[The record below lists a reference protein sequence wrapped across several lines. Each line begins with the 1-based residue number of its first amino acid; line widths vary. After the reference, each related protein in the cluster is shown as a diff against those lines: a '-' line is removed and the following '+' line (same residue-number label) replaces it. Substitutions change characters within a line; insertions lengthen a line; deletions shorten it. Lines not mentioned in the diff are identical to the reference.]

1 MNEIVRSD
9 REIAAQINAVKRQ
22 TAQVCLAAAVEIG
35 RLLCEAKAT
44 VPYGDW
50 GSWLEDNVNY
60 SQSTANNLMR
70 LYQNYGEQE
79 QMSFL
84 EENSLEIF
92 GSLSPSQ
99 ALALLGM
106 PREERADYVETHD
119 METTSVRDIE
129 AEIAARKAA
138 EEQAVKANEEKAAAL
153 TDAENA
159 RRLAKKAE
167 EQLERERAA
176 MQQELEE
183 ARKAV
188 ADAGQVALTATVEPD
203 EETLRALREEY
214 EQKLEKQKKA
224 LEKAKAAAEKAGAG
238 MAEVIAETAAKAKA
252 EAETALQEEMERLR
266 QAAATAEAKLTTAG
280 DAAVQRYKVYFESI
294 QREYNELLRLGAE
307 IRRTAPDTADKLERA
322 LRAVI
327 QSMAQRVRP
336 EEG

>member
-99 ALALLGM
+99 ALALLGL

-214 EQKLEKQKKA
+214 EQKLEKQKQA
-224 LEKAKAAAEKAGAG
+224 LERAKAAAEKAGAG
-238 MAEVIAETAAKAKA
+238 MEEIAAKAKA
-252 EAETALQEEMERLR
+252 EAEAALQAELERLR

-280 DAAVQRYKVYFESI
+280 NAAVQRYGVIYDNI
-294 QREYNELLRLGAE
+294 QREFNQLMELGTE

>member
-99 ALALLGM
+99 ALALLGL

-188 ADAGQVALTATVEPD
+188 ADAGQVAITATVEPD

-214 EQKLEKQKKA
+214 EQKLEQQKQA

-238 MAEVIAETAAKAKA
+238 MKEAAAKAKA
-252 EAETALQEEMERLR
+252 EAEAALQEEMERLR
-266 QAAATAEAKLTTAG
+266 QAEATAEAKLTTAG

-294 QREYNELLRLGAE
+294 QREYNELLRLGEE

>member
-22 TAQVCLAAAVEIG
+22 TAQVCLTAAVEIG

-50 GSWLEDNVNY
+50 GSWLENNVHY

-70 LYQNYGEQE
+70 LYNNYGEQE

-84 EENSLEIF
+84 EENSLEIY
-92 GSLSPSQ
+92 GNLSPSQ

-129 AEIAARKAA
+129 AAIAARKAA
-138 EEQAVKANEEKAAAL
+138 EEQAAQANEEKAAAL
-153 TDAENA
+153 SDAENA

-176 MQQELEE
+176 MQRELEE
-183 ARKAV
+183 AKQA
-188 ADAGQVALTATVEPD
+188 AATAGQVALTATVEPD

-214 EQKLEKQKKA
+214 EQKLEKQKQA
-224 LEKAKAAAEKAGAG
+224 LERAKAAAEKAGAG
-238 MAEVIAETAAKAKA
+238 MEEAAAKAKA
-252 EAETALQEEMERLR
+252 EAEAALQEEMERLR
-266 QAAATAEAKLTTAG
+266 QEKAAAEAKLTTAG
-280 DAAVQRYKVYFESI
+280 NAAVQRYGVIYDNI
-294 QREYNELLRLGAE
+294 QREFGQLMELGAE
-307 IRRTAPDTADKLERA
+307 IRRNAPDTADKLERA

-327 QSMAQRVRP
+327 QRMAQRVRP

>member
-22 TAQVCLAAAVEIG
+22 TAQVCLTAAVEIG

-50 GSWLEDNVNY
+50 GGWLENNVNY

-183 ARKAV
+183 VRKAV

-214 EQKLEKQKKA
+214 EQKLEKQKQA
-224 LEKAKAAAEKAGAG
+224 LERAKAAAEKAGAG
-238 MAEVIAETAAKAKA
+238 MKEIAAKAKA
-252 EAETALQEEMERLR
+252 EAEAALQAELERLR

-280 DAAVQRYKVYFESI
+280 DAAVQRYGVIYDNI
-294 QREYNELLRLGAE
+294 QREFNQLMELGTE

>member
-50 GSWLEDNVNY
+50 GGWLEDNVNY

-99 ALALLGM
+99 ALALLGL

-280 DAAVQRYKVYFESI
+280 NAAVQRYGVIYDNI
-294 QREYNELLRLGAE
+294 QREFNQLMELGTE

-327 QSMAQRVRP
+327 QSMAQRARP

>member
-92 GSLSPSQ
+92 GNLSPSQ

-138 EEQAVKANEEKAAAL
+138 EEQAVKANEE
-153 TDAENA
+153 
-159 RRLAKKAE
+159 
-167 EQLERERAA
+167 
-176 MQQELEE
+176 
-183 ARKAV
+183 
-188 ADAGQVALTATVEPD
+188 
-203 EETLRALREEY
+203 TLRALREEY
-214 EQKLEKQKKA
+214 EQKLEQQKQA
-224 LEKAKAAAEKAGAG
+224 LEKAKAAAEKADAG
-238 MAEVIAETAAKAKA
+238 MKEAAAKAKA
-252 EAETALQEEMERLR
+252 EAEAALQEEMERLR

>member
-22 TAQVCLAAAVEIG
+22 TAQVCLTAAVEIG

-50 GSWLEDNVNY
+50 GGWLEDNVNY

-92 GSLSPSQ
+92 GNLSPSQ

-138 EEQAVKANEEKAAAL
+138 QEQAAKANEEKAAAL

-214 EQKLEKQKKA
+214 EQKLEQQKQA
-224 LEKAKAAAEKAGAG
+224 LEQAKAAAEKAAAG
-238 MAEVIAETAAKAKA
+238 QEEIAAKARQEA
-252 EAETALQEEMERLR
+252 EAALQAELERLR
-266 QAAATAEAKLTTAG
+266 QEKAAAEAKLTTAG

-307 IRRTAPDTADKLERA
+307 IRRTAPDTAAKLERA

-336 EEG
+336 EEE

>member
-99 ALALLGM
+99 ALALLGL

-188 ADAGQVALTATVEPD
+188 ADAGQVAITATVEPD

-214 EQKLEKQKKA
+214 EQKLEQQKQA

-238 MAEVIAETAAKAKA
+238 MKEAAAKAKA
-252 EAETALQEEMERLR
+252 EAEAALQEEMERLR

-294 QREYNELLRLGAE
+294 QREYNELLRLGEE

>member
-92 GSLSPSQ
+92 GNLSPSQ

-238 MAEVIAETAAKAKA
+238 MKEAAAKAKA
-252 EAETALQEEMERLR
+252 EAEAALQEEMERLR

>member
-22 TAQVCLAAAVEIG
+22 TAQVCLTAAVEIG

-50 GSWLEDNVNY
+50 GSWLENNVNY

-70 LYQNYGEQE
+70 LYNNYGEQE

-129 AEIAARKAA
+129 AAIAARKAA
-138 EEQAVKANEEKAAAL
+138 EEQAAQANEEKAAAL

-176 MQQELEE
+176 MQRELEE
-183 ARKAV
+183 AKQA
-188 ADAGQVALTATVEPD
+188 AATAGQVDLTATVEPD

-214 EQKLEKQKKA
+214 EQKLEKQKQA
-224 LEKAKAAAEKAGAG
+224 LERAKAAAEKAGAG
-238 MAEVIAETAAKAKA
+238 MEEAAAKAKA
-252 EAETALQEEMERLR
+252 EAEAALQEEMERLR
-266 QAAATAEAKLTTAG
+266 QEKAAAEAKLTTAG
-280 DAAVQRYKVYFESI
+280 NAAVQRYGVIYDNI
-294 QREYNELLRLGAE
+294 QREFNQLMELGAG
-307 IRRTAPDTADKLERA
+307 IRRNAPDTADKLERA

>member
-22 TAQVCLAAAVEIG
+22 TAQVCLTAAVEIG

-50 GSWLEDNVNY
+50 GGWLENNVNY

-138 EEQAVKANEEKAAAL
+138 EEQAAQANEEKAAAL
-153 TDAENA
+153 SDAENA

-176 MQQELEE
+176 MQRELEE
-183 ARKAV
+183 ARKA
-188 ADAGQVALTATVEPD
+188 AATAGQVALTATVEPD

-214 EQKLEKQKKA
+214 EQKLEQQKQA
-224 LEKAKAAAEKAGAG
+224 LEWAKAAAEKAGAG
-238 MAEVIAETAAKAKA
+238 MAAAITDAAAKAKA
-252 EAETALQEEMERLR
+252 A
-266 QAAATAEAKLTTAG
+266 AEAKLTTAG
-280 DAAVQRYKVYFESI
+280 NAAVQRYGVLYDNI
-294 QREYNELLRLGAE
+294 QREFNQLMELGAE
-307 IRRTAPDTADKLERA
+307 IRRNAPDTADKLERA

-327 QSMAQRVRP
+327 QSMAQRARP

>member
-50 GSWLEDNVNY
+50 GSWLENNVNY

-99 ALALLGM
+99 ALALLGL

-159 RRLAKKAE
+159 RRLAKQAE

-188 ADAGQVALTATVEPD
+188 ADAGQVAITATVEPD

-214 EQKLEKQKKA
+214 EQKLEQQKQA
-224 LEKAKAAAEKAGAG
+224 LEQAKAAAEKAAAG
-238 MAEVIAETAAKAKA
+238 QEEAAAKARQEA
-252 EAETALQEEMERLR
+252 EAALQAELERLR
-266 QAAATAEAKLTTAG
+266 QEKATAEAKLTTAG
-280 DAAVQRYKVYFESI
+280 DAAVQRYGVIYDNI
-294 QREYNELLRLGAE
+294 QREFNQLMELGTE
-307 IRRTAPDTADKLERA
+307 IRRNAPDTADKLERA